1 MTFSFVIIIGF
12 CGCKKDDLSSASNS
26 DYLELSTYELTLM
39 SENDMNIIGL
49 AIQRL
54 DISSKD
60 GLYCIKQTSGRQ
72 VNISDELFNFIKSG
86 YDHTNA
92 TLRSKSCGIR
102 IVK

>member
-1 MTFSFVIIIGF
+1 MIFSFAIIGF
-12 CGCKKDDLSSASNS
+12 WGCEKDDLFNTPNS
-26 DYLELSTYELTLM
+26 EYLELSAYELDLM
-39 SENDMNIIGL
+39 LEKDMSIIGL

-86 YDHTNA
+86 YDYTNA
-92 TLRSKSCGIR
+92 IFGPKSLDSSIPR
-102 IVK
+102 